1 MDLAVANEATQGR
14 YALGIEC
21 DGAAYH
27 DARSVLDRDGLRQEV
42 LEDHGWRIRGRSLA
56 SPRRRIA

>member
-27 DARSVLDRDGLRQEV
+27 DARSAWDRDGLRQEV
-42 LEDHGWRIRGRSLA
+42 LEGPWVAHPWK
-56 SPRRRIA
+56 RRRIA